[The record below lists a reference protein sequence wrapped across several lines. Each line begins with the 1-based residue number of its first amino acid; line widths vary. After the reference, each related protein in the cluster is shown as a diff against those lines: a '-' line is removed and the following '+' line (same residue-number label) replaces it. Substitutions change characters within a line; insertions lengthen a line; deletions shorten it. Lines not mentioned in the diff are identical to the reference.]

1 MISQEIFVRTGRAQ
15 YPSNR
20 FSGSPEREQS
30 RMSRRER
37 QEAFPKKCQKW
48 EDERKRVNAAK
59 HKKNAEVHETFS
71 PKITKMAQK
80 LQRTGELGAL
90 PVVRRQA
97 ALLTAA
103 GWLAGTIADRDAAFI
118 EKKELKVDQAA
129 RMKAATELR
138 SLTNSPKAAKLA
150 QSLEQQAEQRGAEVE
165 AVAEEQLLAAA
176 DALAEEAAHAEEA
189 GAPLSPG
196 LPRSA
201 AAALG
206 VGGDEE
212 AAEEGEA
219 MPTAAGMVRVRQ

>member
-1 MISQEIFVRTGRAQ
+1 M
-15 YPSNR
+15 
-20 FSGSPEREQS
+20 
-30 RMSRRER
+30 
-37 QEAFPKKCQKW
+37 
-48 EDERKRVNAAK
+48 
-59 HKKNAEVHETFS
+59 
-71 PKITKMAQK
+71 
-80 LQRTGELGAL
+80 
-90 PVVRRQA
+90 
-97 ALLTAA
+97 
-103 GWLAGTIADRDAAFI
+103 AGTIADRDAAFI

-206 VGGDEE
+206 VGGGEE